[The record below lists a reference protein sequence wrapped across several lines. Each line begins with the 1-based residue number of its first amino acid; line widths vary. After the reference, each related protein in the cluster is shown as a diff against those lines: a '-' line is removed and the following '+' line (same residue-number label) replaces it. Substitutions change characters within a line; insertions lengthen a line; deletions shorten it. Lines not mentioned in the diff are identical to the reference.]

1 MNIRRSLIGLSLLLA
16 AVGAQASPVRRPVI
30 QLAILLD
37 TSNSM
42 DGLIDQARTQL
53 WRVVN
58 ELSSAR
64 KDGASPNLQVA
75 LYEYGNSNLSPER
88 GYVRR
93 VLPLTTD
100 LDRVS
105 EELFALRTN
114 GGEEYCGQ
122 VIREAT
128 SGLEW
133 SGSYADLKLIF
144 IAGNEPFSQGDVDFH
159 QSCRRAIAKGIVVN
173 TIFCGNR
180 QEGIATDWK
189 AGADIAEGRFMAI
202 NQDAKT
208 VDVVAPQDKDIAA
221 LGVALNKTYIAYG
234 ANGNAGAARQ
244 SAQDSNAA
252 SAPGANVQRQLAKS
266 KAAYSN
272 SSWDLVD
279 AKNEGGVDVEKLE
292 AKDLPVEMQKMTKA
306 QRKSYVE
313 QNARQ
318 RAELQSKMRKLEA
331 ERQKYVAQAMKKTP
345 AKSTLDSAVISVVRD
360 AGAKKGYRFP

>member
-1 MNIRRSLIGLSLLLA
+1 MKIRRLLIALVLMLA
-16 AVGAQASPVRRPVI
+16 AVAVQAAPMRRPVI

-75 LYEYGNSNLSPER
+75 LYEYGNSNLAASR

-128 SGLEW
+128 RGLEW

-159 QSCRRAIAKGIVVN
+159 LSCRAAISKGIVVN

-180 QEGIATDWK
+180 QEGIETDWK
-189 AGADIAEGRFMAI
+189 AAADIAEGKFMAI
-202 NQDAKT
+202 NQDERV

-221 LGVALNKTYIAYG
+221 LGAALNKTYIAYG
-234 ANGNAGAARQ
+234 ARGSAGAARQ
-244 SAQDSNAA
+244 EAQDSNAA
-252 SAPGANVQRQLAKS
+252 GAAPSVNVQRQLAKS

-279 AKNEGGVDVEKLE
+279 AKSEGVDVGKLD
-292 AKDLPVEMQKMTKA
+292 AKDLPAEMQKMTKE
-306 QRKSYVE
+306 QRKAYVE
-313 QNARQ
+313 KNARQ

-331 ERQKYVAQAMKKTP
+331 ERQKYVAQASKAKP
-345 AKSTLDSAVISVVRD
+345 AAKTLDRAVVGVVRD
-360 AGAKKGYRFP
+360 AGAKKGYSFP